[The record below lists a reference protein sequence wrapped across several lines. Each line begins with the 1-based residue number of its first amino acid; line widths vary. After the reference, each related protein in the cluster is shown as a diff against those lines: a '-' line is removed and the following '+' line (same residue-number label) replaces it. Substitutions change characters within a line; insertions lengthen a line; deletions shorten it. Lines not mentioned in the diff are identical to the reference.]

1 MGDAFFTS
9 QDASPAAVQ
18 LGLHTKW
25 LEVVVSSGLWPRV
38 RHATPIFWRSVS
50 AVQEIYE
57 ENENAWGVRKIGYG
71 VCSWIDDGLV
81 WVNSGWSLL
90 FN

>member
-25 LEVVVSSGLWPRV
+25 LEVVISSGLWPRV
-38 RHATPIFWRSVS
+38 RHATPIFCCLVS
-50 AVQEIYE
+50 AVKG
-57 ENENAWGVRKIGYG
+57 WGDGIRKYMKNMKMHGG
-71 VCSWIDDGLV
+71 SKNGLWGNMGCV
-81 WVNSGWSLL
+81 TGLMTG
-90 FN
+90 

>member
-1 MGDAFFTS
+1 MYIYISQFMGDAFFTS

-38 RHATPIFWRSVS
+38 RHATPIFWRSAS

-57 ENENAWGVRKIGYG
+57 ENENAWGFEKLVTGC
-71 VCSWIDDGLV
+71 VHGLMT
-81 WVNSGWSLL
+81 G
-90 FN
+90 